1 MGLQS
6 SAASSL
12 SGCLHIH
19 IFCKVLSIVPG
30 SGTSSLLANQLVRLA
45 DLYLAI
51 VFQLRSSQSGNATGI
66 NIPIFSPVLINQC
79 ACPDLVHNTTSL
91 SYSFFALEKV
101 KEISTYLYIPLS
113 YQLQKQTNKKK
124 QTAVSLI
131 DIYCFPT
138 VTFFLCRTSAP
149 QLFNFQCLKLLIV
162 EMT

>member
-101 KEISTYLYIPLS
+101 KKISTYLLHTLTLPAT
-113 YQLQKQTNKKK
+113 KTNKQKK
-124 QTAVSLI
+124 TDCCIIDWHLLLSNSYFLFVQNLCSTAIQFSV
-131 DIYCFPT
+131 P
-138 VTFFLCRTSAP
+138 
-149 QLFNFQCLKLLIV
+149 
-162 EMT
+162 

>member
-101 KEISTYLYIPLS
+101 KEISTYLLHTLKLPAT
-113 YQLQKQTNKKK
+113 KTNKQKK
-124 QTAVSLI
+124 NRLLYHWLTFTAFQQLLSFCAEPLLHSYSI
-131 DIYCFPT
+131 F
-138 VTFFLCRTSAP
+138 SA
-149 QLFNFQCLKLLIV
+149 LNFW
-162 EMT
+162 

>member
-19 IFCKVLSIVPG
+19 IFCKVLSVVPG

-66 NIPIFSPVLINQC
+66 NIPIFSHSHKSVCLSRLGSQHYFPFLLLFCLGKGEKNFYIPFTYPYVTSYKNKQTKKNRLLYHWLTLTAFQQLLSFC
-79 ACPDLVHNTTSL
+79 AEPLLH
-91 SYSFFALEKV
+91 SYSIFSAL
-101 KEISTYLYIPLS
+101 
-113 YQLQKQTNKKK
+113 
-124 QTAVSLI
+124 
-131 DIYCFPT
+131 
-138 VTFFLCRTSAP
+138 
-149 QLFNFQCLKLLIV
+149 NFW
-162 EMT
+162 

>member
-91 SYSFFALEKV
+91 SYSFFALEMV
-101 KEISTYLYIPLS
+101 KEISTYLLHTLKLPAT
-113 YQLQKQTNKKK
+113 KTNKQKK
-124 QTAVSLI
+124 TDGRIIDFHLLLSNSYFLFVQNLCSTAIQFSV
-131 DIYCFPT
+131 P
-138 VTFFLCRTSAP
+138 
-149 QLFNFQCLKLLIV
+149 
-162 EMT
+162 